1 MRVAGVDAVQ
11 GKKVYGVARA
21 GVTVSQMPVEIPL
34 NVLAGDQSGPTLVV
48 TCGVHGAELVGTFGL
63 IRVMNRLDLSRVRG
77 TLIAVP
83 VANTSG
89 FEFGTR
95 HVYWDG
101 KVLNR
106 VGMGRPDG
114 AFTERLAHLLYG
126 EIVGAAD
133 AWIDIHSGTPENY
146 MWYTIAKGGEP
157 GTDTAR
163 RALAMAQAFGLADIA
178 VDTPWKDA
186 RKDVAIPWITPEIG
200 GGADFRH
207 GGERQVETCA
217 RGIENVMRHLGM
229 LDGAVEGMPDAYRLW
244 SLHTDINCGTHGG
257 VLDVR
262 ARRGDVLELGD
273 LYGLV
278 LHPYTGETLDR
289 ITSPA
294 RGTLIESGV
303 IWPVVRPG
311 QWLAVL
317 GDVIAGDVIA
327 QVSPWAR

>member
-1 MRVAGVDAVQ
+1 MRVAGIDALPGQRVD
-11 GKKVYGVARA
+11 GVASAGATVSRLPVEVPLSILA
-21 GVTVSQMPVEIPL
+21 GVQR
-34 NVLAGDQSGPTLVV
+34 GPTLVV

-63 IRVMNRLDLSRVRG
+63 LRVLNRLDLARLRG

-101 KVLNR
+101 KILNR
-106 VGMGRPDG
+106 VGMGRSDG
-114 AFTERLAHLLYG
+114 TFTERLAHLIYRD
-126 EIVGAAD
+126 IVGVAD

-157 GTDTAR
+157 GSESAK
-163 RALAMAQAFGLADIA
+163 RALEMAKAFALPDIA

-186 RKDVAIPWITPEIG
+186 RKDVTIPWITPEIG
-200 GGADFRH
+200 GGADFRQ
-207 GGERQVETCA
+207 GGERQIEACA
-217 RGIENVMRHLGM
+217 RGIENVMRHLEM
-229 LDGAVEGMPDAYRLW
+229 LESRVEGLPDAYRLW
-244 SLHTDINCGTHGG
+244 KLHTDITCGQHGG
-257 VLDVR
+257 ILDVKVQ
-262 ARRGDVLELGD
+262 RGDLMERGD

-278 LHPYTGETLDR
+278 LHPYTGAVLDR
-289 ITSPA
+289 IVSPA
-294 RGTLIESGV
+294 NGTLIESGV

-317 GDVIAGDVIA
+317 GDVIAEA
-327 QVSPWAR
+327 